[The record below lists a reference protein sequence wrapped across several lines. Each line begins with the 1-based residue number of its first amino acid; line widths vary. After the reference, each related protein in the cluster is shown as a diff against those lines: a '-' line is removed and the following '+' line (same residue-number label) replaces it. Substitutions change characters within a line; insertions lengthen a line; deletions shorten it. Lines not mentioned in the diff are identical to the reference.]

1 MGVLV
6 SKKLFPIVIKYVE
19 LTLKNGQTGIFV
31 IKTNE
36 QEKKYA
42 GRIKEMH
49 TQWRQPNWKESNDLF
64 KGSLQWDAYKG
75 EREIDPITYRSMTL
89 EENLK
94 HWDVIDDD
102 GKPVPCTKE
111 NMWKLDVNIAAALI
125 DAFNAHTIPNED
137 ELKN

>member
-6 SKKLFPIVIKYVE
+6 SNKLFPITLKYVE

-31 IKTNE
+31 VKTEE
-36 QEKKYA
+36 QEKKYV
-42 GRIKEMH
+42 GRLKEMH

-64 KGSLQWDAYKG
+64 KGALQWDAFKG

-94 HWDVIDDD
+94 HWDVIDDE
-102 GKPVPCTKE
+102 GKPVSCTKE
-111 NMWKLDVNIAAALI
+111 NMWRLDVNIAAALI
-125 DAFNAHTIPNED
+125 DAFNSHTIPTEE